1 MSEVPNGI
9 LSRSSNIKEEVREGG
24 KEGGRCPACG
34 LSSGWRREERTMD
47 ALGRDPG
54 PGGGKRVSSPRLS
67 SVAAARQDTGVSRRN
82 VLSEILS
89 YLLVCF
95 VITIVDV
102 L

>member
-9 LSRSSNIKEEVREGG
+9 LSRSSNIKEEVR
-24 KEGGRCPACG
+24 EGGRCPACG

-82 VLSEILS
+82 VPSEILS

-95 VITIVDV
+95 VTNMLMFCSDF
-102 L
+102 